1 MSISELTHLTSELS
15 AATAVLPP
23 GISLQDVAVR
33 LANGVCA
40 AYAAY
45 NNGSN
50 LTPSLKGYKNVNQ
63 IYVYEADPNVNPFS
77 TSEEQAKAASAL
89 VERNRSRVEREPAA
103 YARAPDGSPPPCVG
117 PTPIGTP
124 SAGSQLFGFTATAD
138 DNSHNILVL
147 RGTVTLEEAGYD
159 LLGWGDNT
167 PCLLPSQS
175 SEQQSYGN
183 ANSYLYAFYTRND
196 FGLVSSLA
204 ASCLSAIQNTSQ
216 QAPNLPWYMGA
227 HSLGG
232 AMLSLAALDAVVSG
246 SVTKPPLVVTF
257 GSLHVG
263 DASFAKAYKAKVPA
277 SVRVANLCDFV
288 PSMVSLEPVT
298 LADPYVHV
306 GVEAT
311 FVWQTWDDWGNHS
324 HANIYMPMVQ
334 NYWDVI
340 QWGPRTY
347 PQ

>member
-1 MSISELTHLTSELS
+1 MSISTSADTIAELTTRLPS
-15 AATAVLPP
+15 A
-23 GISLQDVAVR
+23 ISLQDIAVR

-50 LTPSLKGYKNVNQ
+50 LTPSLNGYKNLNL
-63 IYVYEADPNVNPFS
+63 IYAFEADPNGNPFGAA
-77 TSEEQAKAASAL
+77 EAKASAVSGTKQRTL
-89 VERNRSRVEREPAA
+89 SRVESEPAA
-103 YARAPDGSPPPCVG
+103 YARGPNGAAPACVG

-124 SAGSQLFGFTATAD
+124 RPGSQLFGFTATAN

-167 PCLLPSQS
+167 PCYLPSQTGT
-175 SEQQSYGN
+175 QIFGMV
-183 ANSYLYAFYTRND
+183 NSYLYAFYVND
-196 FGLVSSLA
+196 DGGLVTSLA
-204 ASCLSAIQNTSQ
+204 ASCLNAIQNTSA
-216 QAPNLPWYMGA
+216 QAPNAPWYMGA

-246 SVTKPPLVVTF
+246 VLNEPPLVVTF

-263 DASFAKAYKAKVPA
+263 DAAFAQAYKAKIPA
-277 SVRVANLCDFV
+277 SLRVANLCDFV

-334 NYWDVI
+334 NYWSVI
-340 QWGPRTY
+340 HFGPRAY

>member
-1 MSISELTHLTSELS
+1 MSAPAGPTRESI
-15 AATAVLPP
+15 AAALAP
-23 GISLQDVAVR
+23 GTTLQDVAVL

-50 LTPSLKGYKNVNQ
+50 LTPNLPGYNSFNL
-63 IYVYEADPNVNPFS
+63 IWVYEYDPNVDPWS
-77 TSEEQAKAASAL
+77 VSATQAKRASAVL
-89 VERNRSRVEREPAA
+89 AKAGSRVERQPAA
-103 YARAPDGSPPPCVG
+103 YARRADGSPPPCVG
-117 PTPIGTP
+117 PTPVGTP
-124 SAGSQLFGFTATAD
+124 TSGYQLFGFTATAD

-167 PCLLPSQS
+167 SCLLPSQS
-175 SEQQSYGN
+175 SPQQSYGM
-183 ANSYLYAFYTRND
+183 ANSYLYAIYADTD
-196 FGLVSSLA
+196 YDTVTSLA
-204 ASCLSAIQNTSQ
+204 ASCLAAIQATSA
-216 QAPNLPWYMGA
+216 QAPNLPWYLGA

-246 SVTKPPLVVTF
+246 AFGTKKPLVFTF

-263 DASFAKAYKAKVPA
+263 DGSFASAYTQQVPL

-298 LADPYVHV
+298 PTDPYVHV

-334 NYWDVI
+334 SHWDVI
-340 QWGPRTY
+340 RWGKRKY

>member
-1 MSISELTHLTSELS
+1 MSEPTGPTRESI
-15 AATAVLPP
+15 AAALAP
-23 GISLQDVAVR
+23 GMSLQDVAVL
-33 LANGVCA
+33 LANGVCE

-50 LTPSLKGYKNVNQ
+50 LMPNLSGYKSFNP
-63 IYVYEADPNVNPFS
+63 IWVYEYAPNVNPWS
-77 TSEEQAKAASAL
+77 VPETQAKVASAVL
-89 VERNRSRVEREPAA
+89 ARAGSQTERQPAA
-103 YARAPDGSPPPCVG
+103 YASRADGSPPPCVG
-117 PTPIGTP
+117 PTPTGTP
-124 SAGSQLFGFTATAD
+124 KDGYQLFGFTATAD

-159 LLGWGDNT
+159 LLGWGTNT
-167 PCLLPSQS
+167 ACMLPSQS
-175 SEQQSYGN
+175 WEWEQQSYGLVK
-183 ANSYLYAFYTRND
+183 SYLYAFYTYSD
-196 FGLVSSLA
+196 YDTVTSLA
-204 ASCLSAIQNTSQ
+204 KSCLNAIQATSA

-232 AMLSLAALDAVVSG
+232 AILSLAAFDALVSNAFG
-246 SVTKPPLVVTF
+246 AKKPLVFTF

-263 DASFAKAYKAKVPA
+263 DGSFASAYTTQVPA

-298 LADPYVHV
+298 PVDPYVHV
-306 GVEAT
+306 GTEAT

-324 HANIYMPMVQ
+324 LANSYMPMVQ
-334 NYWDVI
+334 YHWDVI
-340 QWGPRTY
+340 RGGPRQY

>member
-1 MSISELTHLTSELS
+1 MATSKATGSASEFDT
-15 AATAVLPP
+15 AASPP
-23 GISLQDVAVR
+23 VSQDLAVR
-33 LANGVCA
+33 LAKGVCE

-50 LTPSLKGYKNVNQ
+50 LTPSLTGYKNFNQ
-63 IYVYEADPNVNPFS
+63 IWVYEAAPNLNPFS
-77 TSEEQAKAASAL
+77 TSEARAKAASSVAARTT
-89 VERNRSRVEREPAA
+89 VDREPAA
-103 YARAPDGSPPPCVG
+103 YARAPDGSPAPCVG
-117 PTPIGTP
+117 PTPVGTP
-124 SAGSQLFGFTATAD
+124 TPGKQLFGFTATAD
-138 DNSHNILVL
+138 DNSHNIFVL

-167 PCLLPSQS
+167 RCDLPSQS
-175 SEQQSYGN
+175 SEQQSYGMV
-183 ANSYLYAFYTRND
+183 NSYLYGFYTGTD
-196 FGLVSSLA
+196 FGLQSSLA
-204 ASCLSAIQNTSQ
+204 ASCLNAIQKTSQ

-246 SVTKPPLVVTF
+246 YVNNPLVVTF

-263 DASFAKAYKAKVPA
+263 DASFAKAYTVKVPR
-277 SVRVANLCDFV
+277 SLRVANLCDFV
-288 PSMVSLEPVT
+288 PSMVSLEPVK

-306 GVEAT
+306 GYEGT

-324 HANIYMPMVQ
+324 LANMYMPMVRNP
-334 NYWDVI
+334 NYWALI
-340 QWGPRTY
+340 QWGTRNY

>member
-1 MSISELTHLTSELS
+1 MSAPASPTSES
-15 AATAVLPP
+15 IAAALAP
-23 GISLQDVAVR
+23 GTTLQDVAVL
-33 LANGVCA
+33 LAKGVCE

-50 LTPSLKGYKNVNQ
+50 LTPSLAGYNSFNL
-63 IYVYEADPNVNPFS
+63 IWLYEQFPNASPFS
-77 TSEEQAKAASAL
+77 LSEARAKVTSAVLAKPGSRI
-89 VERNRSRVEREPAA
+89 ERQPAA
-103 YARAPDGSPPPCVG
+103 YARRADGSPPPCTG
-117 PTPIGTP
+117 PMPVGTP
-124 SAGSQLFGFTATAD
+124 APGSQLFGFTATAN

-159 LLGWGDNT
+159 LVGWGDNT
-167 PCLLPSQS
+167 ACLLPSQS
-175 SEQQSYGN
+175 WEQQSYGMV
-183 ANSYLYAFYTRND
+183 NSYLYALYAHTD
-196 FGLVSSLA
+196 YGLVTSLA
-204 ASCLSAIQNTSQ
+204 ASCLSAIQATSA
-216 QAPNLPWYMGA
+216 QAPNLPWYMGS

-246 SVTKPPLVVTF
+246 ALGTKKPLVFTF

-263 DASFAKAYKAKVPA
+263 DGSFASAYTQQVPL

-288 PSMVSLEPVT
+288 PSMVSIEPVT
-298 LADPYVHV
+298 PTDPYVHV

-324 HANIYMPMVQ
+324 IANIYMPMVQ
-334 NYWDVI
+334 SHWDVI
-340 QWGPRTY
+340 RWGKRKY

>member
-1 MSISELTHLTSELS
+1 MT
-15 AATAVLPP
+15 
-23 GISLQDVAVR
+23 LQDVAIR
-33 LANGVCA
+33 LANGVCE

-50 LTPSLKGYKNVNQ
+50 LTPSLAGYNSFNL
-63 IYVYEADPNVNPFS
+63 IWLYEYDPNVNPWS
-77 TSEEQAKAASAL
+77 ASEAREKVATAVLAKPGSRI
-89 VERNRSRVEREPAA
+89 ERQPAA
-103 YARAPDGSPPPCVG
+103 YARRADGSPAPCVG
-117 PTPIGTP
+117 PTPVGTP
-124 SAGSQLFGFTATAD
+124 TKGYQLFGFTATAN

-167 PCLLPSQS
+167 ACLLPSQS
-175 SEQQSYGN
+175 WEQQSYGMV
-183 ANSYLYAFYTRND
+183 NSYLYALYANTD
-196 FGLVSSLA
+196 YGTVTSLA
-204 ASCLSAIQNTSQ
+204 ASCLNAIQATSA

-246 SVTKPPLVVTF
+246 AFGTKKPLVFTF

-263 DASFAKAYKAKVPA
+263 DASFASAYTPLVPG

-298 LADPYVHV
+298 PTDPYVHV
-306 GVEAT
+306 GLEAT

-324 HANIYMPMVQ
+324 LSNIYMPMVQ
-334 NYWDVI
+334 SHWGVI
-340 QWGPRTY
+340 RWGPRKY